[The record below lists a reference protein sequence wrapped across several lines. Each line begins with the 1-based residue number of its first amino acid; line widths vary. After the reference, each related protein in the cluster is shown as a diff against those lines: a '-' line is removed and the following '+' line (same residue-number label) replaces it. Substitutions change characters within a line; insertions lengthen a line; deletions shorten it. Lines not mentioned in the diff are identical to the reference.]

1 MEFTDSELKIIKE
14 CVKAHP
20 EGYRILYSDN
30 QYDIIKMCVEGHP
43 KSRDIINKLE
53 NIEYDIKVP
62 DK

>member
-1 MEFTDSELKIIKE
+1 MIKFTESELEIIKE

-43 KSRDIINKLE
+43 KSRDIINKIENLE
-53 NIEYDIKVP
+53 HAR
-62 DK
+62 

>member
-43 KSRDIINKLE
+43 KSRDIINKIENLE
-53 NIEYDIKVP
+53 HAR
-62 DK
+62 

>member
-30 QYDIIKMCVEGHP
+30 QYDIIKMCLEVHP
-43 KSRDIINKLE
+43 KSRDIINKIENLE
-53 NIEYDIKVP
+53 HARERFR
-62 DK
+62 